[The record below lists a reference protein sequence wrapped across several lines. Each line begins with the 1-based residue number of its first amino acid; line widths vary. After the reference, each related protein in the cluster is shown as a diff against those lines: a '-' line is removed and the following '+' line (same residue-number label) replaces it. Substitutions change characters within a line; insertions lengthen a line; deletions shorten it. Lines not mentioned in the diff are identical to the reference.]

1 MNSRQLDFLE
11 PKKNDGEPPL
21 WNEFPERNRAQVVD
35 RLAFLMA
42 KMVATRFQ
50 ALQTQKKREEKQD
63 E

>member
-11 PKKNDGEPPL
+11 PKKNDGDPPL
-21 WNEFPERNRAQVVD
+21 WSEFPEKDRAKAVD

-42 KMVATRFQ
+42 KMVAVRFQ
-50 ALQTQKKREEKQD
+50 KQKEEEEKY